1 MYFSNKINGSDFII
15 QHSETVIYFLCLFIY
30 LFSIREHSQQKH
42 SQNIGLQD
50 NRAEKLHLQKPIKTY
65 KLLLHPFNGLL
76 SRTTWVSRYQKGKTC
91 LDLNEA
97 KDDGVLELQWHQL
110 DHMQTICSLLQTD
123 NHTNAPSVNF
133 FTVWM
138 LFLTPNQQCQ
148 STEGKTYKH
157 TNIQTQK

>member
-15 QHSETVIYFLCLFIY
+15 QHSETVIYFFVFSYLFIY
-30 LFSIREHSQQKH
+30 LAFANTVNKN

-97 KDDGVLELQWHQL
+97 KDDGVLEWQWHQL
-110 DHMQTICSLLQTD
+110 DHMQTICTLLQTD

-133 FTVWM
+133 
-138 LFLTPNQQCQ
+138 LQ
-148 STEGKTYKH
+148 SGCSS
-157 TNIQTQK
+157 